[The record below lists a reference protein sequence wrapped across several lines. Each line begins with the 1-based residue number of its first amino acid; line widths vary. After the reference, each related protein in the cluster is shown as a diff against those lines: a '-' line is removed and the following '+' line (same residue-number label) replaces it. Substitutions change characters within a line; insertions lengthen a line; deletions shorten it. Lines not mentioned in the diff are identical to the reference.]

1 MAEVNDNVEFTV
13 GEDGIQFNTKTN
25 GDTIRMTGLHLTD
38 ANAGGLAY
46 LINKGVT
53 LKVEI
58 KEN

>member
-25 GDTIRMTGLHLTD
+25 GDTIRMTGIHLSD
-38 ANAGGLAY
+38 EAAGGLAY

-53 LKVEI
+53 LKIEI